1 MKHIRRIAVY
11 CGAAAG
17 NSTEYRQ
24 IAEETGAI
32 MASSGYDLVYG
43 GGKVGIMGIVADAMV
58 QAGANVTG
66 VIPHF
71 LFNMEVGHEG
81 ITELIKVETM
91 HERKMRMFELS
102 DAFLALPGGFGTME
116 ELFEMLT
123 WAQLGLHNKPICVL
137 NCFGFYDGLEDQVN
151 RMEQSGFLHKETKAL
166 LHFAETPAEAIL
178 YLSEAHL
185 PERREI
191 LTKRNT

>member
-1 MKHIRRIAVY
+1 MY

-17 NSTEYRQ
+17 NSSEYRQ

-32 MASSGYDLVYG
+32 MAGSGYDLVFG
-43 GGKVGIMGIVADAMV
+43 GGKVGIMGIVADAML
-58 QAGANVTG
+58 QAGAKVTG

-81 ITELIKVETM
+81 ITEIIKVETM

-137 NCFGFYDGLEDQVN
+137 NCFGFYDGLQEQVN
-151 RMEQSGFLHKETKAL
+151 HMEKSGFLHNDTKAL
-166 LHFAETPAEAIL
+166 LHFAETPAEAIA

>member
-1 MKHIRRIAVY
+1 MKHIRKIAVY

-17 NSTEYRQ
+17 NSYEYRQ
-24 IAEETGAI
+24 IAEETGTT
-32 MASSGYDLVYG
+32 MANSGFELIYG
-43 GGKVGIMGIVADAMV
+43 GGKVGIMGIVADAML
-58 QAGANVTG
+58 QSGAKVTG

-81 ITELIKVETM
+81 VSELIKVETM
-91 HERKMRMFELS
+91 HERKMIMFVRA

-137 NCFGFYDGLEDQVN
+137 NCFGFYDGLKEQAN
-151 RMEQSGFLHKETKAL
+151 RMEQSGFLHKDTQAL
-166 LHFAETPAEAIL
+166 LHFAETPAAAIA
-178 YLSEAHL
+178 YLSKAQL
-185 PERREI
+185 PDRPEI

>member
-1 MKHIRRIAVY
+1 VY

-17 NSTEYRQ
+17 NSSEYRQ
-24 IAEETGAI
+24 IAEQTGAI
-32 MASSGYDLVYG
+32 MASLGYDLVYG
-43 GGKVGIMGIVADAMV
+43 GGKVGIMGIVADAML
-58 QAGANVTG
+58 QAGAKVTG

-71 LFNMEVGHEG
+71 LFNLEVGHEG

-137 NCFGFYDGLEDQVN
+137 NCFGFYDGLHDQVN

-166 LHFAETPAEAIL
+166 LHFAETPSKAIS

>member
-1 MKHIRRIAVY
+1 VKQIRRIAVY

>member
-1 MKHIRRIAVY
+1 VKKVKRIAVY

-17 NSTEYRQ
+17 NNPAYGQ
-24 IAEETGAI
+24 IAEETATLL
-32 MASSGYDLVYG
+32 ANSELELVYG
-43 GGKVGIMGIVADAMV
+43 GGKVGIMGIVADAMLK
-58 QAGANVTG
+58 AGAKVTG

-71 LFNMEVGHEG
+71 LFNMEVGHDEV
-81 ITELIKVETM
+81 TELIKVDTM
-91 HERKMRMFELS
+91 HERKMLMFELS

-137 NCFGFYDGLEDQVN
+137 NSFGFYDGLKEQVN

-166 LHFAETPAEAIL
+166 LHFAETPAEAIA
-178 YLSEAHL
+178 YLCEAHL

>member
-1 MKHIRRIAVY
+1 VY

-17 NSTEYRQ
+17 NSSEYRQ
-24 IAEETGAI
+24 IAEQTGAI
-32 MASSGYDLVYG
+32 MASLGYDLVYG
-43 GGKVGIMGIVADAMV
+43 GGKVGIMGIVADAML
-58 QAGANVTG
+58 QAGAKVTG

-71 LFNMEVGHEG
+71 LFNLEVGHEG

-151 RMEQSGFLHKETKAL
+151 RMEESGFLHKETKAL
-166 LHFAETPAEAIL
+166 LHFAETPSEAIS

>member
-1 MKHIRRIAVY
+1 MENIRRIAVY

-17 NSTEYRQ
+17 NSSEYRQ

-43 GGKVGIMGIVADAMV
+43 GGKVGIMGIVADAV
-58 QAGANVTG
+58 LQGGAKVTG

-81 ITELIKVETM
+81 VTELIKVETM

-137 NCFGFYDGLEDQVN
+137 NCFGFYDGLKEQVN
-151 RMEQSGFLHKETKAL
+151 RMEQSGFLHKDTKAL
-166 LHFAETPAEAIL
+166 LHFAKSPAEAIA
-178 YLSEAHL
+178 YLNEAHL